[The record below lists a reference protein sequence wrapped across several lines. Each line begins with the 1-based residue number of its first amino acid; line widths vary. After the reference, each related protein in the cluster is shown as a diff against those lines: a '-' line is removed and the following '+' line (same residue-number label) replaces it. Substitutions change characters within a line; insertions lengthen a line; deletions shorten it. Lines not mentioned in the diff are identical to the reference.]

1 MSQRVAVSR
10 SIVVAAMLLLT
21 ACGGGGGGGSSDQDG
36 GNPAPINAAPT
47 ANAGPDQSINEGAIV
62 QLMGSATDSDGTIVS
77 FAWIQT
83 AGTTVALSNAAAAA
97 PTFVAPGVDTVQN
110 LVFRLTV
117 ADNAGST
124 ASDTVQIAVQPVVA
138 ALVVTSLELAQTHVL
153 PPSGRSWTLTDA
165 TGAESANESLHLTG
179 DRTALVLVGLSA
191 SDAASPMLE
200 GMVGGVSLGEV
211 SLNPPASLPPTESG
225 GEAYAT
231 NRYSATVPS
240 AWIKP
245 GVQFRVSANNYTPS
259 TLTAAAVVGGDFP
272 MILRV
277 LPFYVFGADET
288 NTSRPLSLTGAPDTA
303 TKAEI
308 FAKWPVASLTATN
321 HPAAKAQWPC
331 LVLPPG
337 TRAGVAEP
345 ARRATSI
352 ADYRDT
358 FTGMGAVLGVLGA
371 LLDANGESVQPVQY
385 YAPLLAIGPSGAYSG
400 PGGGLGGGNVG
411 TGDEVYRGIFIHEQG
426 HAYGLP
432 HAGEAFDTN
441 RYPYEWG
448 SLKGSLWGYDSN
460 RSLFLAPFL
469 PTSASTYS
477 GCASDV
483 FAGHAR
489 AADAKGRCVKQDP
502 MQSGSG
508 DQAAG
513 DRFTAF
519 SDYSTAVMQRYF
531 EGRTT
536 VNGDGSHAYSGG
548 KIVRDASFP
557 GGWKRWDTVDQR
569 WINVTPTTTQGGIFG
584 LDGGLPIA
592 IGVPVYA
599 ITLTISNAGTPGT
612 TQIYPP
618 LRFTGNLRRTFDP
631 TQAADRTAIT
641 PDTSPTYFWYCRNGG
656 CDYTLRITY
665 ANLSRRHVLLQGGF
679 RPFNQASGTPP
690 ASASDPLDGNSF
702 RRFAVNVPDEGNIL
716 SVELLSTP
724 RAWEGFPVVP
734 SVLASR

>member
-1 MSQRVAVSR
+1 MSR
-10 SIVVAAMLLLT
+10 SIVFVAALLLA
-21 ACGGGGGGGSSDQDG
+21 ACGGGGGGGSNRDN
-36 GNPAPINAAPT
+36 GNPAPVNAVPT
-47 ANAGPDQSINEGAIV
+47 ASAGTDQSVNEGATV
-62 QLMGSATDSDGTIVS
+62 QLTGSGTDSDGTIAS
-77 FAWIQT
+77 FAWTQISGST
-83 AGTTVALSNAAAAA
+83 GALSNAAVAS
-97 PTFVAPGVDTVQN
+97 PTFVAPGVDTAQN
-110 LVFRLTV
+110 LLFRLTV
-117 ADNAGST
+117 TDNGGRA

-138 ALVVTSLELAQTHVL
+138 ALSVTSLELAQTHVL
-153 PPSGRSWTLTDA
+153 PPPGRSWTLTDSA
-165 TGAESANESLHLTG
+165 GAETARETLHLTG
-179 DRTALVLVGLSA
+179 GRTTLVLVGLSA

-200 GMVGGVSLGEV
+200 GMAGGVSLGNV
-211 SLNPPASLPPTESG
+211 VLNPPASLPPTESG

-231 NRYSATVPS
+231 NRYSATVPAS
-240 AWIKP
+240 WIRP
-245 GVQFRVSANNYTPS
+245 GVQFRVSATNYTPS
-259 TLTAAAVVGGDFP
+259 SLSAAPVVGGDFP
-272 MILRV
+272 MTLRV
-277 LPFYVFGADET
+277 LPFYVFGANET

-308 FAKWPVASLTATN
+308 FAKWPVASLMATN
-321 HPAAKAQWPC
+321 HPAGKAQWPY
-331 LVLPPG
+331 LVLSPG

-345 ARRATSI
+345 ARRATST
-352 ADYRDT
+352 ADYRDG
-358 FTGMGAVLGVLGA
+358 FTGMGATLNVLGD
-371 LLDANGESVQPVQY
+371 LLSANGESVQPVQY
-385 YAPLLAIGPSGAYSG
+385 YAPLLAISPSGAYSA
-400 PGGGLGGGNVG
+400 PSGGLGGGNVG
-411 TGDEVYRGIFIHEQG
+411 TGDEVYAGIFIHEQG

-432 HAGEAFDTN
+432 HAGEAFDAN

-448 SLKGSLWGYDSN
+448 SLNGSLWGYDSN
-460 RSLFLAPFL
+460 RSVFLAPFL

-477 GCASDV
+477 GCASDA

-489 AADAKGRCVKQDP
+489 AADARGRCVKQDP

-557 GGWKRWDTVDQR
+557 GGWKRWDTVDQG
-569 WINVTPTTTQGGIFG
+569 WVNVTPTTTQGGIFG
-584 LDGGLPIA
+584 LDGGLPLS

-599 ITLTISNAGTPGT
+599 IALTVTNAGTTGI

-631 TQAADRTAIT
+631 TRAADRTAIV
-641 PDTSPTYFWYCRNGG
+641 PDTSPTYFWYCRSGG

-665 ANLSRRHVLLQGGF
+665 ANFSQRHVLLQGGL
-679 RPFNQASGTPP
+679 RPFNQASGTPA

-702 RRFAVNVPDEGNIL
+702 RRFAVNVPDDGNIL
-716 SVELLSTP
+716 RVELLSTP
-724 RAWEGFPVVP
+724 KVWEGFPLAP
-734 SVLASR
+734 TVLASR